1 MISTFYEKL
10 KVSLQGDACTI
21 RLLCAF
27 ETKSNVLQYEYQVF
41 RSKGIAG
48 WPLVL
53 PLTLAQ
59 GTVNS
64 PLLVVHRVPQAEGA
78 VSLGPRLERQL

>member
-1 MISTFYEKL
+1 MISTFYEKLNEKL
-10 KVSLQGDACTI
+10 KVSLQGDACII

-48 WPLVL
+48 WPLVSS
-53 PLTLAQ
+53 TDTCT
-59 GTVNS
+59 GNGKFSSSRCSSCST
-64 PLLVVHRVPQAEGA
+64 G
-78 VSLGPRLERQL
+78 